1 MSCIYPSASGMN
13 QARRLG
19 KSFQDVYIT
28 KIYASDLKR
37 AHWTALQIA
46 TQNKSLLARLQQEVS
61 DSDTG
66 LASAAASRPS
76 SSLEQNGT
84 STPDRLSGELEQEQ
98 IAETSAGPSSF
109 ASTDRT
115 YSSAATVPDYTDDFS
130 CSSSAAASSPV
141 PSPTC
146 ATGRTNPASH
156 EALLPKTVTTTN
168 KLREQYFGLAE
179 GQSWKTGFATSAN
192 SYHNRG
198 YKFEQGE
205 SLEDVHERAQEML
218 HRCVVP
224 WLVKSAKNPDGKK
237 EHIVIVAHGIVSL
250 RAAQPN
256 FVAHA
261 DSRGCPQMIS
271 ELLYALHRLQDPR
284 TQCRC
289 P

>member
-1 MSCIYPSASGMN
+1 MN

-19 KSFQDVYIT
+19 KSFEDVHIS

-46 TQNKSLLARLQQEVS
+46 TQNKSLLNRLQQEMSGNGVDVVDLES
-61 DSDTG
+61 
-66 LASAAASRPS
+66 SRPS
-76 SSLEQNGT
+76 SSLHQNGT
-84 STPDRLSGELEQEQ
+84 STPDRTAGELGEEQ

-109 ASTDRT
+109 ATTDRT

-141 PSPTC
+141 PSPIT
-146 ATGRTNPASH
+146 ATGRTGPTSL

-179 GQSWKTGFATSAN
+179 GQNWKTGFATSAN

-205 SLEDVHERAQEML
+205 SLEDVHERAQEIMQ
-218 HRCVVP
+218 RCVVP
-224 WLVKSAKNPDGKK
+224 WLVKSAKNAEGKK
-237 EHIVIVAHGIVSL
+237 EHIVLVAHGIVSRGRTCRRL
-250 RAAQPN
+250 RQL
-256 FVAHA
+256 AHVT
-261 DSRGCPQMIS
+261 IS
-271 ELLYALHRLQDPR
+271 SILR
-284 TQCRC
+284 
-289 P
+289 